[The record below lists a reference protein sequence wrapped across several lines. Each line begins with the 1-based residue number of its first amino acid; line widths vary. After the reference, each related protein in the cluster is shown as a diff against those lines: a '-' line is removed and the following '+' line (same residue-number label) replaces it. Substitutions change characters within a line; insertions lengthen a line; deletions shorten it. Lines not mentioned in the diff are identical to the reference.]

1 MTGPSLAMRLTA
13 WGAGL
18 LFRQLTQSV
27 ELQRRLLLARREP
40 VAPEPTASLRRLCT
54 ISAEI
59 GPDGFRTIHLNRR
72 RDAGA
77 IHVLYLHG
85 GAYVL
90 QLLTAHWWIVEQI
103 IRRTGARFTV
113 PIYALAPEHDRRAAF
128 AMVDRLYDNL
138 VTRAGAANVVLCG
151 DSAGGGFAV
160 SLAQRLVAGGQ
171 PLPAA
176 LLLFAPWVDVTMADP
191 ECVRVERDDPILSV
205 ANLRMSG
212 AMWAGETDV
221 KDPAISPF
229 YGPVEDL
236 PPMTIFQGDRD
247 VLMPTSRD
255 FARRAMQAG
264 VRVDYHQYKG
274 AFHVFNSAV
283 FLPESKHVYA
293 RIDQMFDRLQSEVV
307 P

>member
-27 ELQRRLLLARREP
+27 ERQHRLLLARREP

-59 GPDGFRTIHLNRR
+59 VPDGFRTIHLNRR

-103 IRRTGARFTV
+103 IRRTGARFT
-113 PIYALAPEHDRRAAF
+113 
-128 AMVDRLYDNL
+128 
-138 VTRAGAANVVLCG
+138 
-151 DSAGGGFAV
+151 V

-212 AMWAGETDV
+212 AMWAGESDV

-264 VRVDYHQYKG
+264 VRVDYRQYKG